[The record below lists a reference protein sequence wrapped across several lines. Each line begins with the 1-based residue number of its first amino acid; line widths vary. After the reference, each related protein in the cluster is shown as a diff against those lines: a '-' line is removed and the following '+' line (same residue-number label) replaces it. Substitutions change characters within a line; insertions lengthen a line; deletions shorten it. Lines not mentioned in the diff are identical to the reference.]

1 MADAKG
7 QLAPSTDNYVIGK
20 GFLIFR
26 PVGESDFFHLGNVPT
41 FTFTP
46 EVTKLDH
53 FSSMAGTREKDAT
66 IVTEKKGTVEIT
78 MEEFTKRNLG
88 ILLMGSVDD
97 SDPDNVII
105 DIFSTT
111 ALVGELRFYATNDVG
126 PRWRFFLNKV
136 QFTPSG
142 AFNPI
147 SEEFANMVVTGDVF
161 AVDGVW
167 GKAYLVSSAAPENIT
182 LPFVTGIIA
191 DGEIATVS
199 NGGWLDVE
207 SYTYQWSAAG
217 TVIPG
222 ATSKTYT
229 IQSGDV
235 TKVLTCVVTGPKDY
249 GSDVAPS
256 IAPDRVTAYP
266 ASSTSGR

>member
-1 MADAKG
+1 MSDNKG
-7 QLAPSTDNYVIGK
+7 KLAPSTDNYVIGK
-20 GFLIFR
+20 GFLIFK
-26 PVGESDFFHLGNVPT
+26 PEGEDDFFHLGNVPS

-53 FSSMAGTREKDAT
+53 FSSMAGTKEKDAT

-97 SDPDNVII
+97 SDPDNISI

-111 ALVGELRFYATNDVG
+111 ALTGELRFYATNDVG
-126 PRWRFFLNKV
+126 PRWRFTLLKV

-167 GKAYLVSSAAPENIT
+167 GTANLVTGSAPENIT
-182 LPFVTGIIA
+182 LPFIVGTV
-191 DGEIATVS
+191 DTGEILTVS
-199 NGGWLDVE
+199 AGGWLDVDE
-207 SYTYQWSAAG
+207 YTYQWKADG
-217 TVIPG
+217 VNIDG
-222 ATSKTYT
+222 ATEKTYT
-229 IQSGDV
+229 LLTGNVGDII
-235 TKVLTCVVTGPKDY
+235 TCVVTGTNDF
-249 GSDVAPS
+249 GSDTATS
-256 IAPDRVTAYP
+256 IATGAVT
-266 ASSTSGR
+266 ST

>member
-1 MADAKG
+1 MSDNKG
-7 QLAPSTDNYVIGK
+7 KLAPSTDNYVIGK

-26 PVGESDFFHLGNVPT
+26 PVGEADFFHLGNVPT
-41 FTFTP
+41 FKFTP

-53 FSSMAGTREKDAT
+53 FSSMAGTKEKDAT
-66 IVTEKKGTVEIT
+66 IVTEKKGSVEVT

-97 SDPDNVII
+97 SDPDNIVI

-167 GKAYLVSSAAPENIT
+167 GKAYLVTAAAPENIT
-182 LPFVTGIIA
+182 LPFVTGTVAEGQIV
-191 DGEIATVS
+191 TVS
-199 NGGWLDVE
+199 NGGWLDVT
-207 SYTYQWSAAG
+207 SYTYQWKAAG
-217 TVIPG
+217 TNIAG
-222 ATSKTYT
+222 QTSKTYT
-229 IQSGDV
+229 VLVADHG
-235 TKVLTCVVTGPKDY
+235 KVLTCEVTGHNSF
-249 GSDVAPS
+249 GTDVALS
-256 IAPDRVTAYP
+256 IASDPVT
-266 ASSTSGR
+266 T

>member
-1 MADAKG
+1 MAEAKG
-7 QLAPSTDNYVIGK
+7 QLAPNTDNYVIGK
-20 GFLIFR
+20 GFLIFK
-26 PVGESDFFHLGNVPT
+26 PEGEADFFHLGNVPT

-97 SDPDNVII
+97 SDPDNITI

-111 ALVGELRFYATNDVG
+111 ALTGELRFYATNDVG

-182 LPFVTGIIA
+182 LPFITGVVA
-191 DGEIATVS
+191 EGETVTVS

-207 SYTYQWSAAG
+207 NYTYQWKKAG
-217 TVIPG
+217 TNIVG
-222 ATSKTYT
+222 ATQKTYT
-229 IQSGDV
+229 IQVADHGA
-235 TKVLTCVVTGPKDY
+235 VLTCEVIGHNDFGIDTALSLASDAVT
-249 GSDVAPS
+249 
-256 IAPDRVTAYP
+256 T
-266 ASSTSGR
+266 